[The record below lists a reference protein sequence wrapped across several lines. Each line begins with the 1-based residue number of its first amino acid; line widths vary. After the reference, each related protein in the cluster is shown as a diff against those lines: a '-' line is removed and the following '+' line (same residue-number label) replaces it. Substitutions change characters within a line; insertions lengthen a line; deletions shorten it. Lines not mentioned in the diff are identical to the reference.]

1 MWKRKLQ
8 YLTMKK
14 NCGSHGKSWQAVRNF
29 SHISFN
35 PLSTKK
41 IPCKLSHWGLMD
53 PSLQKTY
60 EPKHLTQ
67 SIKITLRT
75 VKNEQFKH
83 KNK

>member
-1 MWKRKLQ
+1 MVFVATSTNLLIS
-8 YLTMKK
+8 YEIHHLD
-14 NCGSHGKSWQAVRNF
+14 SAVVV
-29 SHISFN
+29 ILN

-41 IPCKLSHWGLMD
+41 ILCKLSHWGPMD
-53 PSLQKTY
+53 PSHQKTY

-67 SIKITLRT
+67 SIKVTLRT

>member
-1 MWKRKLQ
+1 MLRWLQ
-8 YLTMKK
+8 IK
-14 NCGSHGKSWQAVRNF
+14 
-29 SHISFN
+29 IPFN

-41 IPCKLSHWGLMD
+41 IPCKLSHWGPMD
-53 PSLQKTY
+53 PSLRKTY

-67 SIKITLRT
+67 SIKVTLRT